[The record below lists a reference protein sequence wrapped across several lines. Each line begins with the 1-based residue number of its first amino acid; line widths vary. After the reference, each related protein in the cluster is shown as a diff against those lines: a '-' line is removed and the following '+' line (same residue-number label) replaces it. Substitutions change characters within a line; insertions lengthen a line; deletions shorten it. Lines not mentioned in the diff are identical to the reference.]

1 MKKLLLFVLLPLL
14 LLIGAGAGAFVAGLI
29 PGFGGGAETEM
40 TEAQKAELERKEN
53 IAPSAAKAS
62 PTGAVFHTL
71 DEFVVNLQSNR
82 GYPVFLLLSITI
94 ELSDQSAV
102 PVITTQEP
110 RIRDGMIVYL
120 SSLTPQQLNGYD
132 GIQGVRNRTWKLL
145 RELVDPDLILNVQI
159 AKLTV
164 K

>member
-14 LLIGAGAGAFVAGLI
+14 LLIGAGAGAFLAGLI
-29 PGFGGGAETEM
+29 PGFGAPEPEM
-40 TEAQKAELERKEN
+40 TAEQKAEMERIAN
-53 IAPSAAKAS
+53 TAPSPAKPS
-62 PTGAVFHTL
+62 PPGAVFHTL

-82 GYPVFLLLSITI
+82 GYPVFLLLSLTI
-94 ELSDQSAV
+94 ELSNEGAV
-102 PVITTQEP
+102 AAIGAQEP
-110 RIRDGMIVYL
+110 RIRDGLIVYL

-132 GIQGVRNRTWKLL
+132 GIQKVRNNAWRLL
-145 RELVDPDLILNVQI
+145 RELVDPDLIVNIQV

>member
-29 PGFGGGAETEM
+29 PGFGAPEPEM
-40 TEAQKAELERKEN
+40 TAEQKAEMERLAN
-53 IAPSAAKAS
+53 TAPSPAQPS
-62 PTGAVFHTL
+62 PAGAVFHTL

-82 GYPVFLLLSITI
+82 SYPVFLLLSLTV
-94 ELSDQSAV
+94 ELSNEGAV
-102 PVITTQEP
+102 PVITAEEP

-132 GIQGVRNRTWKLL
+132 GIQEVRNNAWRLL
-145 RELVDPDLILNVQI
+145 RELVDPDLIVNIQV

>member
-1 MKKLLLFVLLPLL
+1 MKKLLLFVLLPLV
-14 LLIGAGAGAFVAGLI
+14 LLIGAGAGAFFAGLI
-29 PGFGGGAETEM
+29 PGLGQPPAELTAE
-40 TEAQKAELERKEN
+40 ERAELERKEN
-53 IAPSAAKAS
+53 IAPSTAKPS
-62 PTGAVFHTL
+62 PLGAVFHTL

-94 ELSDQSAV
+94 ELPTEGAV
-102 PVITTQEP
+102 QELQAQEP
-110 RIRDGMIVYL
+110 RIRDGMIVFL

-132 GIQGVRNRTWKLL
+132 GIQRVRNNTWKLL
-145 RELVDPDLILNVQI
+145 RQLVDPDLILNVQV

>member
-14 LLIGAGAGAFVAGLI
+14 MLIGAAVGAFVAGVI
-29 PGFGGGAETEM
+29 PGFGGPEPEM
-40 TEAQKAELERKEN
+40 TAEQKAEMERREN
-53 IAPSAAKAS
+53 TAPSASKPS
-62 PTGAVFHTL
+62 PLGAVFHTL

-82 GYPVFLLLSITI
+82 GYPVFLLLSVTL
-94 ELSDQSAV
+94 ELRGEGAV
-102 PVITTQEP
+102 PEIAAEEP
-110 RIRDGMIVYL
+110 RIRDAMIVYL

-132 GIQGVRNRTWKLL
+132 GIQRVRNNAWRIL
-145 RELVDPDLILNVQI
+145 RGLVEPDLILNVQI

>member
-1 MKKLLLFVLLPLL
+1 MKKLLLFIVLPLL
-14 LLIGAGAGAFVAGLI
+14 LLIGAAGGAFVAGLI
-29 PGFGGGAETEM
+29 PGFGHGEREM
-40 TEAQKAELERKEN
+40 TAEERAEMERKEN
-53 IAPSAAKAS
+53 IAPPAS
-62 PTGAVFHTL
+62 KPSPLGAVFHTL

-94 ELSDQSAV
+94 ELPNEGAV
-102 PVITTQEP
+102 LSVQAQEP
-110 RIRDGMIVYL
+110 RIRDGMIVFL

-132 GIQGVRNRTWKLL
+132 GIQRVRNNAWKLL
-145 RELVDPDLILNVQI
+145 RELVDPELILNVQI

>member
-29 PGFGGGAETEM
+29 PGFGAPKPELTAAQIAEM
-40 TEAQKAELERKEN
+40 ERLAN
-53 IAPSAAKAS
+53 TAPSAAKQS
-62 PTGAVFHTL
+62 PVGAVFHTL
-71 DEFVVNLQSNR
+71 DEFVVNLQSNS
-82 GYPVFLLLSITI
+82 GYPVFLLLSLTI
-94 ELSDQSAV
+94 ELSNEAAV
-102 PVITTQEP
+102 LAITSQEP

-132 GIQGVRNRTWKLL
+132 GIQNVRNNAWRLL
-145 RELVDPDLILNVQI
+145 RERINPDFIVNVQV
-159 AKLTV
+159 AKLTI

>member
-14 LLIGAGAGAFVAGLI
+14 LLLGAGAGAFVAGLI
-29 PGFGGGAETEM
+29 PGFGNAPAPELTAE
-40 TEAQKAELERKEN
+40 QKAEIERKKN
-53 IAPSAAKAS
+53 TAPSAAKQS
-62 PTGAVFHTL
+62 PIGAVFHTL

-94 ELSDQSAV
+94 ELSNEGAIQSIQA
-102 PVITTQEP
+102 QEP

-132 GIQGVRNRTWKLL
+132 GIQNVRNNAWRLL

>member
-29 PGFGGGAETEM
+29 PGFGGQPEPEM
-40 TEAQKAELERKEN
+40 TAEQKAEMERIAN
-53 IAPSAAKAS
+53 TAPSAAKPS
-62 PTGAVFHTL
+62 PVGAVFHTL
-71 DEFVVNLQSNR
+71 DEFVVNLRSNT
-82 GYPVFLLLSITI
+82 GYPVFLLLSLTV
-94 ELSDQSAV
+94 ELPNEGAV
-102 PVITTQEP
+102 QAVQAQEP
-110 RIRDGMIVYL
+110 RIRDALIVYL

-132 GIQGVRNRTWKLL
+132 GIQNVRNNAWRLL
-145 RELVDPDLILNVQI
+145 RELVGPDSIANVQI